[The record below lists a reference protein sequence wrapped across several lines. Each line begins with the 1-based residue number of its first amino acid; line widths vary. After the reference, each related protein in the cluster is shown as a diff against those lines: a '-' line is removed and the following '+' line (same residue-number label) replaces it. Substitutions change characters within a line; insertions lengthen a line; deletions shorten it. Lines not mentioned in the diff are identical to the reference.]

1 MEIVT
6 IVSTDKKAAAQSL
19 LNSLLADLMVLYV
32 KVLNYHWNVGGPS
45 FAELHEMFGDFY
57 GELQGINDK
66 LAERILSIS
75 GTPLST
81 MREFLASTSLCEG
94 FAENSWDNMVA
105 DLKSDCVSVSDKC
118 QAIFNSCSEL
128 GDDGSADLMLEIQ
141 AEMDKKAW
149 MFSAFLKG

>member
-6 IVSTDKKAAAQSL
+6 LISTDKKAAAQAL
-19 LNSLLADLMVLYV
+19 LNALLADLMILYV

-57 GELQGINDK
+57 DELQDINDK

-81 MREFLASTSLCEG
+81 MREFLASASLCEG
-94 FAENSWDNMVA
+94 SAESSWDIMVT
-105 DLKSDCVSVSDKC
+105 DLKTDCVSISDKC
-118 QAIFNSCSEL
+118 QSIFKSCSDL